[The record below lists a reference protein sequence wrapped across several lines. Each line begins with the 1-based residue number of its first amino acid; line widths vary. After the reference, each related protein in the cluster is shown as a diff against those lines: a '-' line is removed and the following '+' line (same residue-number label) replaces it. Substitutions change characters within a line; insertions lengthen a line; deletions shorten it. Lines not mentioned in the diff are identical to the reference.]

1 MTRGFIFWLIVV
13 LLVLSYFGLLWSGP
27 DYRPYFVY
35 GHGGIELM
43 LFALL
48 GWQVYGPAIRG

>member
-13 LLVLSYFGLLWSGP
+13 LVVLSYFGLLWSGP
-27 DYRPYFVY
+27 DYHNYFVY
-35 GHGGIELM
+35 GHGGIELV
-43 LFALL
+43 LFILL